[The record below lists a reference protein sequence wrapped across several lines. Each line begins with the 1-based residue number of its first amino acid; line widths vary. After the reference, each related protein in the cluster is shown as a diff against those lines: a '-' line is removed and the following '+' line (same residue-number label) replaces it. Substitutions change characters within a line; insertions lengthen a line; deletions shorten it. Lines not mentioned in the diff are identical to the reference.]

1 MHSENVDPLKP
12 LPLLAQQYD
21 RFNMQTV
28 IRRLPD
34 QIDTALAQAL
44 PSLPTGHFN
53 KAVVS
58 GLGGSA
64 LPADV
69 LNDAFA
75 DEMSSPVRVWRQY
88 GVPSGMDDSTLLIV
102 SSFSGTTEETV
113 SSLPKAARNVVVITA
128 GAESPL
134 ARIAAERGYSLVLIS
149 TAGEPKGFQPRSA
162 FGYIVTYLARILH
175 GTGLMNDPTPTLQ
188 RLAVSLRAQ
197 NVRSRA
203 EEVAAWLA
211 DRIPI
216 VYTDESHY
224 LSVARVAK
232 IKFNENGKRASFFNA
247 FPELNH
253 NEMIGFMAPLGKFAV
268 LYLHDPTSHPRI
280 RERYEVM
287 KKVFA
292 TEGLHHVSFM
302 EWEMPGDSRAER
314 VFSAVMFADWCSY
327 ATALLD
333 GFDPTPV
340 ALVENFKQLLTSTY
354 GSVDERVTHR

>member
-1 MHSENVDPLKP
+1 MDSQQVDPLTS
-12 LPLLAQQYD
+12 LPLLAKQHD

-28 IRRLPD
+28 ISRLPD

-44 PSLPTGHFN
+44 PSLPTGRFD
-53 KAVVS
+53 KAVLS

-75 DEMSSPVRVWRQY
+75 DEMSLPVRVWRQY

-128 GAESPL
+128 GADSPL
-134 ARIAAERGYSLVLIS
+134 ARIAGERGYSLVLMS

-175 GTGLMNDPTPTLQ
+175 GTGLMKDPAPILE
-188 RLAVSLRAQ
+188 RLAIALRAQ
-197 NVRSRA
+197 DVRPRA
-203 EEVAAWLA
+203 EAIASWLA
-211 DRIPI
+211 DRIPVI
-216 VYTDESHY
+216 YTDEAHQ

-232 IKFNENGKRASFFNA
+232 IKFNENAKRAAFFNA

-253 NEMIGFMAPLGKFAV
+253 NEMIGFSAALARCAV

-292 TEGLHHVSFM
+292 SEGLHHVSFM
-302 EWEMPGDSRAER
+302 DWEMPGDSRAER

-327 ATALLD
+327 TTALLA

-354 GSVDERVTHR
+354 GSVDASVTHR